1 MHDLFDTR
9 QSWKITCQFRVKAT
23 LSVVIARLPYTTVL
37 LSRSKHTTLLL
48 TTQQWLLVNY
58 YLHYD
63 QNWRAHT
70 ECKPLPCHT
79 MISTLAVY
87 GWAVTFATARRG
99 RSGCDPPPSPLLAVP
114 VAASHPSTASV
125 PTSYYYIILYSYY
138 IIIVALWLPGPV
150 KWLTKQCAFT
160 VKAFAIKYSI
170 QTTNSIM

>member
-79 MISTLAVY
+79 MIGTLAVY

-99 RSGCDPPPSPLLAVP
+99 RSGCDPPSPLLAVP
-114 VAASHPSTASV
+114 VAASHHQLPV
-125 PTSYYYIILYSYY
+125 YQLHIIILYY
-138 IIIVALWLPGPV
+138 IHTILLLWHYGYLAPLNG
-150 KWLTKQCAFT
+150 
-160 VKAFAIKYSI
+160 
-170 QTTNSIM
+170 